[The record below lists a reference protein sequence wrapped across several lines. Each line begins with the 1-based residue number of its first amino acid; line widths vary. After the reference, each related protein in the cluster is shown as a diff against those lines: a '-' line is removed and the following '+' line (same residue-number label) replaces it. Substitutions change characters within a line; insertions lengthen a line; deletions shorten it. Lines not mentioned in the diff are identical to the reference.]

1 MLATIQHDSR
11 RCVWPLE
18 ELFEAAV
25 GMHDQVG
32 FMTIGGVCNA
42 CVWDLCLI
50 ILPEASQEASI
61 ESSSHTH
68 VTASGIGFRSS
79 LSYLTTGNDS

>member
-50 ILPEASQEASI
+50 ILPEAPQEAPV
-61 ESSSHTH
+61 ESASYTH
-68 VTASGIGFRSS
+68 LSGSCMRI
-79 LSYLTTGNDS
+79 